1 MQDAS
6 FRINT
11 PIPYAVP
18 LNIGKDGKEREFG
31 RASENAVRREEAAAA
46 EPAEA
51 FFLWISR
58 LLPVKTGF
66 AFVFQ
71 G

>member
-1 MQDAS
+1 MQDGS

-46 EPAEA
+46 GAADVGEETQRRKKG
-51 FFLWISR
+51 LSSSQIR
-58 LLPVKTGF
+58 LPGN
-66 AFVFQ
+66 
-71 G
+71 